1 MEGYETIMWLVASV
15 MLKPGFAIK
24 TEVRGLDEVLK
35 DCPYDDLTKEQRAA
49 FEARLADPLAKS
61 IIRVWWNA
69 YDDAR
74 VSGKQPDATSN
85 GDFWMP

>member
-1 MEGYETIMWLVASV
+1 MEGYETIIWLAGMTV
-15 MLKPGFAIK
+15 LEPDFAIK
-24 TEVRGLDEVLK
+24 AEVRGLDEVLK

-69 YDDAR
+69 YDSAR
-74 VSGKQPDATSN
+74 VSDKQPDATKN